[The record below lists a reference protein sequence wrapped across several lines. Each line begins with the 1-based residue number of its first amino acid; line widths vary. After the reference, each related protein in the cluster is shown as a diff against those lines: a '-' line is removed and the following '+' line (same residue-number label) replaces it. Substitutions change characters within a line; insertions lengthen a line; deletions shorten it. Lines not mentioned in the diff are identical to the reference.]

1 MARIIPCEIPPT
13 KSENSEISRQ
23 TDLIFSW
30 ILVSCECQSV
40 GPAAL
45 SCRSKKQWF
54 DAVVVVE
61 RAVMTNLIVQIS
73 RKTLNTNRFNVV
85 AIVLSLAYLGMLSVT
100 LLNAAQNPARSSVA
114 SGGTVAAQSA
124 THKVSGTIGQIATG
138 RPQSATN
145 SVAEGFWNTLGI
157 CECPHIGDIDTNSTI
172 DILDVVALVNS
183 AFRGAPIPPG
193 DRFCPLT
200 TRGDLNCDNLVDIL
214 DVVAVVNTAFR
225 NLDSRCNPCI
235 P

>member
-1 MARIIPCEIPPT
+1 MKSQYVHMSHKALIINGFRAIAIASFCWVWGMSSAT
-13 KSENSEISRQ
+13 
-23 TDLIFSW
+23 
-30 ILVSCECQSV
+30 VV
-40 GPAAL
+40 G
-45 SCRSKKQWF
+45 
-54 DAVVVVE
+54 
-61 RAVMTNLIVQIS
+61 
-73 RKTLNTNRFNVV
+73 
-85 AIVLSLAYLGMLSVT
+85 
-100 LLNAAQNPARSSVA
+100 AAQNPPRSAVV

-124 THKVSGTIGQIATG
+124 TNRVSGAVGQIASG

-172 DILDVVALVNS
+172 DILDVVTLVNS

-193 DRFCPLT
+193 DRFCPLV
-200 TRGDLNCDNLVDIL
+200 TRGDLNCDDLVDIL
-214 DVVAVVNTAFR
+214 DVVAIVNTAFR